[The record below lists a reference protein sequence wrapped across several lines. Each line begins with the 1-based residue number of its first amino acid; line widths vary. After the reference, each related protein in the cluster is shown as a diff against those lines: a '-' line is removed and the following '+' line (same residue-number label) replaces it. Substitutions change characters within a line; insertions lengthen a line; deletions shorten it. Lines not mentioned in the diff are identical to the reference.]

1 MTLNLAHQHLRWPSR
16 DQVLNPPGAGPRVLV
31 DLARRK
37 IGGALLRDSSVR
49 GVEVG
54 ILCANPHGDSM
65 EAPIAV
71 VCEFQQQASQ
81 DVLRHAHN
89 LAWNFA
95 QTPMLVTVEPTVVRA
110 WSCCEAPEDKSSLLA
125 SRAVGPEL
133 RLPDSGRG
141 FASDQAARAFHWIE
155 LVSGR
160 FFVTHEDRFQRDGR
174 ADRLMLA
181 NLKTLRDRLCND
193 KEDPS
198 EDALSKDVCHDL
210 LARLIFVQF
219 LFHRKDNAG
228 IAALHEGVLEKWSDE
243 GVLSKKYATL
253 AEILRNHKDTYA
265 LFEWLNVRFNGDLF
279 SGEGETPE
287 QRTAAR
293 RKEKRLVKASHLRT
307 LADFVSGEM
316 DMGKGQ
322 RCLWPQYAF
331 DVIPLDFMSSIYEA
345 FIRED
350 EEAKKLAEKH
360 GEGQPTKPRRPS
372 KKGVVYTPGFLV
384 DFMLDTVLP
393 WDSHEWNVSVCDPA
407 CGSGI
412 YLVKAYQRLI
422 HRWRIANNWQKPTV
436 AVLREILANNLFGVD
451 VNEHAVR
458 VASLSLYLTMCDEIE
473 PRYYFRTVKFPA
485 LRHKRLRHAD
495 FFREDVA
502 GLRSGEKQGQYD
514 LVVGNPPWG
523 KNTAGD
529 LAKQWAGNHDWPLA
543 YGSVGPLFL
552 AKAAK
557 LARKQGC
564 VSLLQS
570 NSVLVNR
577 LKAPKHFRKRFFASY
592 DVDEVV
598 NLSALRLDLFEEA
611 IGPACIVTFS
621 PRQPRRDVFSYVS
634 PKPRRT
640 AEDEYSVVIEPHD
653 VTEIRREDASEN
665 PNVWAALMWGSQR
678 DMVLID
684 RLSAFQNLEK
694 LHKRGVVKKRE
705 GGIRGDRKKEQK
717 DLLKRRILKESSFPE
732 RTFLQLQASR
742 LPRND
747 DPFTHSKDSTKLEAF
762 CIPQLIVKKGW
773 QVGTA
778 RFRAALV
785 VADET
790 GKGILCNSSYLSIH
804 EPDTPNAWREAACL
818 ALNSKLAV
826 YWLFLT
832 SGRFATYLP
841 EIKVNQML
849 TVPIPKARPGLLEG
863 LHSFDDI
870 DLRVRELFAL
880 KESEWILVEDLLE
893 YALPDLHDPKRS
905 KARLP
910 TNASDADAAGTQREE
925 YLLAYCNCFARV
937 LRAGFGA
944 DKNVVV
950 RIFHQP
956 QTEALPVRLVAIHL
970 GWPTRSKPIIEQ
982 MGSQDLIDRLL
993 QLDEKLLRADKG
1005 NHGGVFHQRVA
1016 RVYES
1021 FKIDGKSIPTVY
1033 LVKPDERRYWTRSM
1047 AMRDADE
1054 VAADIMIA
1062 GTGGQVRE
1070 KRQSRGEV
1078 G

>member
-1 MTLNLAHQHLRWPSR
+1 MILDLAHQKLAWPSR
-16 DQVLNPPGAGPRVLV
+16 TNVLKPPGAGPSVLAR
-31 DLARRK
+31 LARRK
-37 IGGALLRDSSVR
+37 IGGALLRDSSAT

-54 ILCANPHGDSM
+54 ILCANPRGDSID
-65 EAPIAV
+65 APIAV
-71 VCEFQQQASQ
+71 VCEFQQEALPS
-81 DVLRHAHN
+81 VLRDAHN

-95 QTPMLVTVEPTVVRA
+95 QTPMLVTVEPTIVRV
-110 WSCCEAPEDKSSLLA
+110 WSCCEGPVDSSQLIPPNP
-125 SRAVGPEL
+125 VGPEL
-133 RLPDSGRG
+133 GVSNSGKE
-141 FASDQAARAFHWIE
+141 FASDQAARALHWIE

-160 FFVTHEDRFQRDGR
+160 FFAAHEDRFRRDGR
-174 ADRLMLA
+174 ADRLMLD
-181 NLKTLRDRLCND
+181 NLKTLRDLLCSG
-193 KEDPS
+193 KE
-198 EDALSKDVCHDL
+198 ALRKDVCHDL

-219 LFHRKDNAG
+219 LFHRKDNEG
-228 IAALHEGVLEKWSDE
+228 RAALHKGVLAKCFDE

-253 AEILRNHKDTYA
+253 AEILRSHKDTYA
-265 LFEWLNVRFNGDLF
+265 LFEWLNARFNGDLF
-279 SGEGETPE
+279 SGEGESQQ
-287 QRTAAR
+287 QRAAAW
-293 RKEKRLVKASHLRT
+293 RKEKRLVRASHIGT
-307 LADFVSGEM
+307 LADFVSGKM
-316 DMGKGQ
+316 DMGKRQ

-350 EEAKKLAEKH
+350 EEEARAKKKVDERS
-360 GEGQPTKPRRPS
+360 TKPKKTP

-384 DFMLDTVLP
+384 DFMLDAVLP
-393 WDSHEWNVSVCDPA
+393 WDSDEWNVSVCDPA

-422 HRWRIANNWQKPTV
+422 HRWRRANNGQKPT
-436 AVLREILANNLFGVD
+436 ASVLRGILANNLFGVD

-473 PRYYFRTVKFPA
+473 PRYYFRTVTFPA
-485 LRHKRLRHAD
+485 LRHKRLLHAD

-502 GLRSGEKQGQYD
+502 GLRSGEKQDQYD

-523 KNTAGD
+523 RNTASD
-529 LAKQWAGNHDWPLA
+529 LAKQWAANHAWPLA

-557 LARKQGC
+557 LASKQGC

-577 LKAPKHFRKRFFASY
+577 LKAPKHFRKRFFASH
-592 DVDEVV
+592 DVDEIV
-598 NLSALRLDLFEEA
+598 NLSALRFDLFEKA
-611 IGPACIVTFS
+611 IGPACIVTFN

-640 AEDEYSVVIEPHD
+640 TEDEYSIVIEPHD
-653 VTEIRREDASEN
+653 VTEIRREDAAEN

-678 DMVLID
+678 DIVLID

-705 GGIRGDRKKEQK
+705 GGIRGDRKKKQK
-717 DLLKRRILKESSFPE
+717 DLLERRILKESSFPE
-732 RTFLQLQASR
+732 GTFLQLQASR

-747 DPFTHSKDSTKLEAF
+747 DPYTHSRDSTKLEAF

-773 QVGTA
+773 QVEPG

-785 VADET
+785 EPDKT
-790 GKGILCNSSYLSIH
+790 GKGILCSSSYFSVH
-804 EPDTPNAWREAACL
+804 EADTPDAWREAACL
-818 ALNSKLAV
+818 AINSKLAV

-841 EIKVNQML
+841 EIKVNEMMAI
-849 TVPIPKARPGLLEG
+849 PIPPAGPGLLEG
-863 LHSFDDI
+863 LPSFDDI
-870 DLRVRELFAL
+870 DSRVRGLFAL

-905 KARLP
+905 KARSP
-910 TNASDADAAGTQREE
+910 TTGASDTNAAAAQREE
-925 YLLAYCNCFARV
+925 HLLAYCDCFARV

-944 DKNVVV
+944 DKNVVA
-950 RIFHQP
+950 RIFRQP
-956 QTEALPVRLVAIHL
+956 QGGALPVRLVAMHL
-970 GWPTRSKPIIEQ
+970 GWPTRSEPRIEH
-982 MGSQDLIDRLL
+982 MGAQELIDRLL
-993 QLDEKLLRADKG
+993 QLNEKLLRTNKG
-1005 NHGGVFHQRVA
+1005 RHGGVFYQRVA
-1016 RVYES
+1016 RVYDS
-1021 FKIDGKSIPTVY
+1021 FKIDGMSIPTVY

-1054 VAADIMIA
+1054 VAADIIS
-1062 GTGGQVRE
+1062 TGFVGEARRR
-1070 KRQSRGEV
+1070 RQSRGKI